1 METKTTCKKRPT
13 SLPEGVLASEQQP
26 DVQTSEVT
34 NRENASC
41 EYGSSGALPAP
52 PNDSCQKDEQ
62 NGTTNIII
70 LVDSTANADSKNWL
84 TTFINSIK
92 GDKNVVSTTDKN
104 QSNETPDKVEPA
116 NNERHQ
122 SLRDPNLLTIEEAS
136 EFLPNHPTKSTLR
149 TMCNR
154 GKIPYCKMG
163 GRLIFKKNELKK
175 YIERSLSHGYNQ
187 Y

>member
-1 METKTTCKKRPT
+1 MTKTKTTGQNRPT
-13 SLPEGVLASEQQP
+13 SLSEGVLTSEQQP

-34 NRENASC
+34 NRENAPC
-41 EYGSSGALPAP
+41 EHGSSGAMPAP
-52 PNDSCQKDEQ
+52 PNDSNQKDEQ

-92 GDKNVVSTTDKN
+92 GNKNVVSTTDKN
-104 QSNETPDKVEPA
+104 QGNVMSDKVEPA
-116 NNERHQ
+116 TNARLKP
-122 SLRDPNLLTIEEAS
+122 LRDPNYLTIDEAT

-154 GKIPYCKMG
+154 RQIPYCKMG
-163 GRLIFKKNELKK
+163 GRLIFKKSELLKF
-175 YIERSLSHGYNQ
+175 IERSLIYG
-187 Y
+187 